1 MKFDVEVREGKDK
14 GAFIYRGVC
23 AESKYAAEKAACKS
37 HRLMF
42 DVKGIE
48 LIATSRIVR
57 A

>member
-57 A
+57 